1 MQGTIEEVIEKAAEL
16 KKEKPMADTLQLE
29 VATPERALVRELVT
43 DLQIPGNNGYLGILP
58 GHAPLLGLLGI
69 GMMTYVVDGKKRYL
83 SVHQGFLEVLDDHV
97 RVLADCAERAEE
109 IDVQRAK
116 AALQRAQEEGLNPA
130 LGVDPGSALLA
141 MAPAPARLEA
151 AQQKSVA

>member
-1 MQGTIEEVIEKAAEL
+1 MAE
-16 KKEKPMADTLQLE
+16 TLSLE

-69 GMMTYVVDGKKRYL
+69 GMMTYVADGKKRFL

-109 IDVQRAK
+109 IDVQRAG
-116 AALQRAQEEGLNPA
+116 QRAGSLSGGEQQRVAIARA
-130 LGVDPGSALLA
+130 LVNQP
-141 MAPAPARLEA
+141 
-151 AQQKSVA
+151 

>member
-1 MQGTIEEVIEKAAEL
+1 
-16 KKEKPMADTLQLE
+16 MADTLSLE
-29 VATPERALVRELVT
+29 VATPERSLVRESVS
-43 DLQIPGNNGYLGILP
+43 DLQVPGKNGYMGILP

-69 GMMTYVVDGKKRYL
+69 GILTYMWEGKKRYL

-97 RVLADCAERAEE
+97 RVLADVAERAEE

-116 AALQRAQEEGLNPA
+116 AALERAQAEGLNPA

-141 MAPAPARLEA
+141 MARAQARLEA
-151 AQQKSVA
+151 AAQRK

>member
-1 MQGTIEEVIEKAAEL
+1 
-16 KKEKPMADTLQLE
+16 MADNLELE
-29 VATPERALVRELVT
+29 VATPERELVRELVSEV
-43 DLQIPGNNGYLGILP
+43 QVPGKNGYMGILP

-69 GMMTYVVDGKKRYL
+69 GTLAYVSVSDGKKRYL
-83 SVHQGFLEVLDDHV
+83 STHGGFVEVLDDHV

-141 MAPAPARLEA
+141 MARAQARLATAE
-151 AQQKSVA
+151 QHK